1 MWCHLAHEDSN
12 FLLNINTHSYRH
24 VWWSYKYACWFWN
37 DIFNWVWSE
46 ICCCKNFID
55 SGNGWQDSYKWHK
68 LGWNFLS
75 IDAHI
80 LSCLSLP
87 YHTFC
92 NPNCSW
98 DSFATLFLHAYY
110 TWRKTYVM
118 LIISFSFCFKFWVIL
133 VLILCL
139 VDFFNSWEAS

>member
-12 FLLNINTHSYRH
+12 FLLNINTHSYSH
-24 VWWSYKYACWFWN
+24 VWRSYKYARWVWN
-37 DIFNWVWSE
+37 DLFNWVWSE

-55 SGNGWQDSYKWHK
+55 SGNGWKDGCKWHK
-68 LGWNFLS
+68 LGWNCLS
-75 IDAHI
+75 IYAQI
-80 LSCLSLP
+80 LSFLSLP

-92 NPNCSW
+92 NPKCSR
-98 DSFATLFLHAYY
+98 DSFATWFLHAYY

-118 LIISFSFCFKFWVIL
+118 LLISFSFFFNFLVIL
-133 VLILCL
+133 VLIFCL